1 MTTTSA
7 QNEVNGTGD
16 GKQHS
21 KTAKSDNDEVSC
33 ANCASFGD
41 GESLGMG
48 NYGIDF
54 QAKDKSKKKKKK
66 KDKRKTESKEG
77 YLEAEGL
84 STPSKENLPPVK
96 AATPTN
102 NKLPVCK
109 FRP

>member
-1 MTTTSA
+1 MRSVVLTVHHLATERA
-7 QNEVNGTGD
+7 WEW
-16 GKQHS
+16 
-21 KTAKSDNDEVSC
+21 AI
-33 ANCASFGD
+33 
-41 GESLGMG
+41 
-48 NYGIDF
+48 IDF

-66 KDKRKTESKEG
+66 KEKRKTESKEG